1 MTALIAIALCL
12 LPLMGH
18 VHVWPM
24 ARKPSVRFDPNNL
37 GFELLDEVECVS

>member
-18 VHVWPM
+18 VHVLPV
-24 ARKPSVRFDPNNL
+24 ATKPVRFDPKNL
-37 GFELLDEVECVS
+37 GFELLDEVQCVS